1 MWYNIFGDY
10 MKYPTPIINKEKTS
24 KQHKINGVIFENA
37 LNISNDFYRIHNI
50 AIIHKKP
57 TPIQI
62 VRVDYPNRS
71 KAKITEAYYKTPSTT
86 DYNGIYKGKY
96 IDYEAKETNNLSF
109 SFKHI
114 FQHQINHLVNVNK
127 HGGIAFVIIYFKKA
141 NEVYIIDI
149 NTFYMLYLENLNG
162 GVKSISI
169 TKAREIGALAPIGYT
184 PPIDYLKAVD
194 ELYIKKKG
202 Y

>member
-1 MWYNIFGDY
+1 

-194 ELYIKKKG
+194 ELYIKK
-202 Y
+202 